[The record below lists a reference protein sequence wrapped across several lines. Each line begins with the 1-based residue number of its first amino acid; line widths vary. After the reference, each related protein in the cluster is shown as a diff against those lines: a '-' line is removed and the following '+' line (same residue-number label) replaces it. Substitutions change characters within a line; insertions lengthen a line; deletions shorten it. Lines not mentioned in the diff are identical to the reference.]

1 MQCYL
6 GKHFKVDHFSK
17 YGFNDSDDELEQNGP
32 DVTKKGDQEPKI
44 KPGEVKKPAPKVATK
59 ESLEE
64 PPQDLTSDPCTGTFR
79 LDKEILIED
88 DDEQEENDLLH
99 QSFMMDDGSEDDF
112 QVMPPP
118 MHYRPYTKN
127 VDPTHVS
134 IRQFN
139 NVIYSLF
146 TVFLELHYSWNF
158 DILLPVYF

>member
-1 MQCYL
+1 M
-6 GKHFKVDHFSK
+6 DHFSK

-32 DVTKKGDQEPKI
+32 DVTKKGGQEPKI
-44 KPGEVKKPAPKVATK
+44 KPGEVKKPAPKPVTK

-64 PPQDLTSDPCTGTFR
+64 PPKEKEGLSSDPSTGTFR

-99 QSFMMDDGSEDDF
+99 QSSMMDDGSEDDF

-127 VDPTHVS
+127 LDPNHVS
-134 IRQFN
+134 IIIIIF
-139 NVIYSLF
+139 
-146 TVFLELHYSWNF
+146 
-158 DILLPVYF
+158 